1 MRVCPRCAN
10 ETELEVCPRDGVTTF
25 AVQQGIKT
33 YPVGTVIAERY
44 RVEKALGIGG
54 FGAVYLCTQLVMDQ
68 RVAVKVL
75 RSEHLSSIEHV
86 KRFTREA
93 QAVSRLKHPNTI
105 HIFDFGANQ
114 DGALYLAMEFLEG
127 ETLADRLDRYQRLPW
142 RETLHITVQIC
153 HSLTEAHTIGLVH
166 RDLKPENIMLLPVA
180 GDPSF
185 VKVLDFGIA
194 KVLDPTKPH
203 QSNLTEAGMIM
214 GTPAYMSPEQ
224 AKGEDIDA
232 RSDVY
237 ALGVML
243 YEALTGKPPFNDE
256 TAMKV
261 LVAHI
266 KDQPKPFLVVSP
278 KSEVPVEIEEVVLRC
293 LAKEPAL
300 RPQTAKELAEQLRDA
315 EQRALHPRAPAA
327 APATP
332 ASTPATTP
340 DAGLAAAGGATER
353 PILAGA
359 MAAVGGRVP
368 LPAAPAVVTDAV
380 ALPAAPQAARATP
393 PAARDPRLSPGL
405 WQMAS
410 DAPGKGGVAHTAP
423 YGSDRSG
430 AETVA
435 TKPSQ
440 EFGLQANSG
449 LSGASTDPATR
460 PALAERSP
468 SAQLAMAGAAA
479 PFSSP
484 VRVPA
489 PDLSPPRKPWLIG
502 AGVFAAILLGAAA
515 TVFWLTPDTAPS
527 VPVTVQAAPPPV
539 EAPTG
544 PVPTAPAQ
552 VAAQPAVAPL
562 KQPVVAVRPKPA
574 SAAPTPSVPA
584 PAVVLR
590 RAEPAAVPGA
600 VAAKPGPAVAA
611 VKVAPAAKPAEA
623 PVKPTVAPAKPA
635 EPVAKPATKPADPPA
650 EPAKPVRPK
659 PDDFRLED

>member
-10 ETELEVCPRDGVTTF
+10 ETELEICPRDGVTTF

-127 ETLADRLDRYQRLPW
+127 ETLADRLDRSQRLPW

-266 KDQPKPFLVVSP
+266 KDQPKPFLAVSP
-278 KSEVPVEIEEVVLRC
+278 KSEVPAEIEEVVLRC

-300 RPQTAKELAEQLRDA
+300 RPQTAKELAEQLREA
-315 EQRALHPRAPAA
+315 EQRALQPRAPVAATPA

-332 ASTPATTP
+332 AAMPSPTPN
-340 DAGLAAAGGATER
+340 AGLATAEQATER

-359 MAAVGGRVP
+359 MAAMGGRVP
-368 LPAAPAVVTDAV
+368 LPAAPAIVTDAIPV
-380 ALPAAPQAARATP
+380 PAAPAAARATP
-393 PAARDPRLSPGL
+393 PVARDPRLSPGL

-410 DAPGKGGVAHTAP
+410 DAPGKGNVVHTAP

-430 AETVA
+430 AETIA

-440 EFGLQANSG
+440 DLGLQAN
-449 LSGASTDPATR
+449 LALLGAGTDPAVR

-468 SAQLAMAGAAA
+468 SAQLALAGAAA

-515 TVFWLTPDTAPS
+515 TVFWLTPATEPPAPETVQTPPPS
-527 VPVTVQAAPPPV
+527 VQAPQ
-539 EAPTG
+539 G
-544 PVPTAPAQ
+544 PVPPTPAQ
-552 VAAQPAVAPL
+552 QTAQPAVAAL
-562 KQPVVAVRPKPA
+562 KQPVVVARPKPTPSA
-574 SAAPTPSVPA
+574 PTAPTAAPPIALRRPEPVAA
-584 PAVVLR
+584 PA
-590 RAEPAAVPGA
+590 AAT
-600 VAAKPGPAVAA
+600 AKPVPAVAA
-611 VKVAPAAKPAEA
+611 VKAAPIAKPPES
-623 PVKPTVAPAKPA
+623 PAKPA
-635 EPVAKPATKPADPPA
+635 EPVAKPVAKPADPPA
-650 EPAKPVRPK
+650 EPAKPARPK